1 MMYYGER
8 FNSISHMVGAVL
20 AVVGGALLV
29 TLALRSGDPWKIVSF
44 SIYTFT
50 LLLLYVVSTLYH
62 SARGPAKAVLRRL
75 DHCAIYL
82 LIAGSYTPFT
92 LVTLRG
98 PWGWSLFGAVWAL
111 ALVGIVQEICMVS
124 GARTLSLWIY
134 VLMGWLALAGIKPL
148 IAALSWHGFL
158 WLAAGGLFYTG
169 GMVFYAT
176 DHKLRHGHGVWHL
189 FVLAGSAC
197 HYGALLLYVV

>member
-1 MMYYGER
+1 MYYGER
-8 FNSISHMVGAVL
+8 FNSITHTVGAVL
-20 AVVGGALLV
+20 ATVGGALLV

-44 SIYTFT
+44 SVYTFT

-98 PWGWSLFGAVWAL
+98 AWGWSLFGAVWTLAL
-111 ALVGIVQEICMVS
+111 AGIVQELCVVS
-124 GARTLSLWIY
+124 GARVLSLCIY
-134 VLMGWLALAGIKPL
+134 VLMGWLALAGVKPL

-197 HYGALLLYVV
+197 HYGALLLYVA